1 MNLKVLR
8 NWRYYVMFALSTVG
22 FLFSL
27 AAAGEEPVV
36 PMTFAAEM
44 WLRFKLAVV
53 AASSWYAFYRCVKYW
68 EAKGQIPEFS
78 NMEDESK
85 DLWD

>member
-8 NWRYYVMFALSTVG
+8 NWRYYVMFTLLTVG
-22 FLFSL
+22 LLFSF
-27 AAAGEEPVV
+27 AAAGGEPVV

-53 AASSWYAFYRCVKYW
+53 AASSWYALYWCVKYW
-68 EAKGQIPEFS
+68 EARGLIPEFT
-78 NMEDESK
+78 NIEDESE